1 MSIIRDVI
9 IYNENLFILCLP
21 SVTIA
26 AKKTDSFVFI
36 NRNSHNKIKCKRQRA
51 RRKKAPCPAYPQPR
65 ELCTVLQYDQFG
77 YIFRP
82 AKGVKGFFMKF
93 MTVH

>member
-9 IYNENLFILCLP
+9 IYSENLFILCLP
-21 SVTIA
+21 IVAIA
-26 AKKTDSFVFI
+26 AEKTDRFVFI
-36 NRNSHNKIKCKRQRA
+36 NRNHIIKSSVKDRGHGA
-51 RRKKAPCPAYPQPR
+51 KKAPCPAYPQPR
-65 ELCTVLQYDQFG
+65 ERCAVLQYDQFG

-82 AKGVKGFFMKF
+82 AKGVKGLFVKF